1 MWLFLLRV
9 SRKVGRI
16 LMLEHGEWMFPMSVN
31 VDDLIRVRFGPC
43 RVTAIGET
51 PEHTLFIC
59 VDQWDC
65 EHVEERPDRLQL
77 EVIFMIEEEVH

>member
-9 SRKVGRI
+9 SGKVGRI

-31 VDDLIRVRFGPC
+31 VDDLIRVRYGVC
-43 RVTAIGET
+43 RVTAVGDT

-59 VDQWDC
+59 VDEFDI
-65 EHVEERPDRLQL
+65 EHVIEWKDDEEI
-77 EVIFMIEEEVH
+77 EVVFMIEEEVH

>member
-1 MWLFLLRV
+1 MFLFRV

-16 LMLEHGEWMFPMSVN
+16 LMLEHDEWMFPMSVN
-31 VDDLIRVRFGPC
+31 VDDLIRVRYGVC

-59 VDQWDC
+59 VDIYDID
-65 EHVEERPDRLQL
+65 HVEERPDNLEM
-77 EVIFMIEEEVH
+77 EVIFMVEENVH

>member
-1 MWLFLLRV
+1 MFLLRV

-16 LMLEHGEWMFPMSVN
+16 LMVERSEWMFPLSVE
-31 VDDLIRVRFGPC
+31 VGDLIATRYGPC
-43 RVTAIGET
+43 RVTSIGDT

>member
-1 MWLFLLRV
+1 MWRFLFRV

-16 LMLEHGEWMFPMSVN
+16 LMVEHSEWMFPLSVE
-31 VDDLIRVRFGPC
+31 VGDFIDTRYGPC

-65 EHVEERPDRLQL
+65 EHVEERPDRLEL
-77 EVIFMIEEEVH
+77 EVIFMVEEEVH

>member
-31 VDDLIRVRFGPC
+31 VDDLIRVRFGVC

>member
-1 MWLFLLRV
+1 MFLLRV

-16 LMLEHGEWMFPMSVN
+16 LMLEHVEWMFPMSVN
-31 VDDLIRVRFGPC
+31 VGDLINTQYGAC

-59 VDQWDC
+59 VDVYDI
-65 EHVEERPDRLQL
+65 EHVIEWKDDEEI
-77 EVIFMIEEEVH
+77 EVVFMIEEEVH

>member
-16 LMLEHGEWMFPMSVN
+16 LMLEHVEWMFPMSVN
-31 VDDLIRVRFGPC
+31 VGDLIATRYGPC
-43 RVTAIGET
+43 RVTGIGDT

-59 VDQWDC
+59 VDVYDI
-65 EHVEERPDRLQL
+65 EHVEERPDHLEL
-77 EVIFMIEEEVH
+77 EVIFMVEENV

>member
-1 MWLFLLRV
+1 MFLLRV

-16 LMLEHGEWMFPMSVN
+16 LMIEYSDWMFPLSVE
-31 VDDLIRVRFGPC
+31 VGDLIATRYGPC

>member
-1 MWLFLLRV
+1 MFLLRV

-59 VDQWDC
+59 VDVYDI
-65 EHVEERPDRLQL
+65 EHVEERPDHLEL
-77 EVIFMIEEEVH
+77 EVIFMVEENVH